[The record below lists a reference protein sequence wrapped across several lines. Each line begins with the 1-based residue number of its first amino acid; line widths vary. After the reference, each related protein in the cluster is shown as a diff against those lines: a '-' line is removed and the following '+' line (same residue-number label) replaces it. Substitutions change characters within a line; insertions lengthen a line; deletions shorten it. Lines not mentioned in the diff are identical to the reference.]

1 MTSQRNKER
10 SFVERCQR
18 WICSQLIGTM
28 FFSVYFMIPEHE
40 RRILVKLAV
49 CIVAMAL
56 YTTYVYLPPYFVKIL
71 AYFTAPSELE
81 GVGN

>member
-1 MTSQRNKER
+1 MPI
-10 SFVERCQR
+10 SFH
-18 WICSQLIGTM
+18 T
-28 FFSVYFMIPEHE
+28 
-40 RRILVKLAV
+40 VKLAV